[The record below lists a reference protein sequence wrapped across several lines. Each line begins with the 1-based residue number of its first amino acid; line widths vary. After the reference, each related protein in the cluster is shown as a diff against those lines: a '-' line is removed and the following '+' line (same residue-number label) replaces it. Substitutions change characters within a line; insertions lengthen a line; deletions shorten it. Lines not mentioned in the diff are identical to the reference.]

1 MNKWKAQEK
10 VWKHKNANGKESS
23 PAEVSVC
30 ADEGGDGAEGR
41 PELCL
46 NTVFRSLSLTLEG
59 GEATG
64 GLSTQLVL
72 VVLSDRG
79 RWASL

>member
-10 VWKHKNANGKESS
+10 VWKHKNALPNGKESS

-30 ADEGGDGAEGR
+30 TDEGGDGTEGR

-46 NTVFRSLSLTLEG
+46 NTVFRSLSLTLEVRG
-59 GEATG
+59 GY
-64 GLSTQLVL
+64 
-72 VVLSDRG
+72 
-79 RWASL
+79 